1 MLLLRLTMITLLV
14 PAAFAAGTQQVD
26 GDQGVSVDLGSI
38 ALNEKL
44 APGGQYRLPTLT
56 VRNIGDEPGEYEV
69 VVIHLND
76 ADDEDAPEHWF
87 DLQPSRFF
95 LEPNQAQK
103 VQLRIGLPA
112 GADPGRYQALIEA
125 HATTDGEGVRVRAAA
140 ASRVSFEVKPSTIW
154 QAWLLLLRRSFA
166 DHSPWSY
173 MLPAGLLALVLVY
186 LWRRYVRL
194 GIRLERRS

>member
-1 MLLLRLTMITLLV
+1 MITLLV

-26 GDQGVSVDLGSI
+26 GDQGISVDLGSI

-44 APGGQYRLPTLT
+44 APGGRYRLPTLT

-69 VVIHLND
+69 VVSHLND
-76 ADDEDAPEHWF
+76 ADDEDAPEQWF

-154 QAWLLLLRRSFA
+154 QAWLLQLRRSFA